1 MTRCLSIREKFDN
14 NKVCVLGN
22 LSASMERFVLYK
34 LFFFNVKINLCLI
47 IKVEKLSHGLT
58 IQLEEGLVLDHA
70 RERMDKIKEKWTCM
84 QETKNKRESKDG

>member
-34 LFFFNVKINLCLI
+34 LFFFNVEINLWLI

-58 IQLEEGLVLDHA
+58 SGQSFTIRG
-70 RERMDKIKEKWTCM
+70 RTC
-84 QETKNKRESKDG
+84 TRSC

>member
-1 MTRCLSIREKFDN
+1 
-14 NKVCVLGN
+14 
-22 LSASMERFVLYK
+22 MERFVLYK
-34 LFFFNVKINLCLI
+34 LFFFNVEINLWLI